1 MKNQALSLA
10 TGYCD
15 PVLENTIKKKDA
27 EIKERVRKNAM
38 HYASRN
44 CPRPMG
50 DKLLPYIGEAKG
62 GYEELAAYI
71 QQYLQPATHYP
82 EARMEADYANEKN
95 KQLISDIANWEEQ
108 NQNDSYDL
116 QRFNPH
122 NVGSRIRTALIL
134 TLIIFIGDSTFNTAA
149 FQLTGQSLLFSLL
162 LSISLSFAV
171 FILTH
176 LAPLL
181 YKEATT
187 RLKKTL
193 IVIGTL
199 TLATTLFIALAV
211 FRSALFASQSVS
223 IKPVY
228 FVIINLFFF
237 IVSAL
242 LSYYIL
248 PCYEEIKEH
257 WIQLMNHKNIRKREK
272 EINQLKKDKENLKT
286 DILKSAKHHMRTT
299 YYSKYLVERTKK
311 MYQEA
316 VAIFQSTNLAFRS
329 DHQTPDCFH
338 QLAPELDIDDST
350 ISSHNLNSKQQ

>member
-10 TGYCD
+10 TGYSD
-15 PVLENTIKKKDA
+15 PVLENIIKKKDI
-27 EIKERVRKNAM
+27 ELKELARKNAA
-38 HYASRN
+38 HFATRN

-50 DKLLPYIGEAKG
+50 DKLLPYIGDIKG

-95 KQLISDIANWEEQ
+95 KQLISDIAGRQEQ
-108 NQNDSYDL
+108 NQNDAFDL

-122 NVGSRIRTALIL
+122 NIGSRIRTALIL

-248 PCYEEIKEH
+248 PGYEEIKEH

-272 EINQLKKDKENLKT
+272 EINQLQKDQGDLKS
-286 DILKSAKHHMRTT
+286 DILKSAKHHVRTSN
-299 YYSKYLVERTKK
+299 YAMYLVERTKK

-338 QLAPELDIDDST
+338 QPSPLLDTDFSI
-350 ISSHNLNSKQQ
+350 ISSTYVNSKQQ